1 MSSQKML
8 SDLKKEKIK
17 KIKQKEEENNDN
29 FNSKVFYHKNV
40 VNDYSKQIMEITN
53 NYNTL
58 NELQYYK

>member
-29 FNSKVFYHKNV
+29 
-40 VNDYSKQIMEITN
+40 
-53 NYNTL
+53 L
-58 NELQYYK
+58 